1 MKIIVEMDEFGRVRI
16 DSDEKQIDVAQANF
30 LLDLGKM
37 TLVNEWAHT
46 LEPASTF
53 EPAPTEEAE
62 REAEAHVFKVDPDE

>member
-46 LEPASTF
+46 LEPA
-53 EPAPTEEAE
+53 PTEEE
-62 REAEAHVFKVDPDE
+62 EAEAHVFKVDPDE